1 MIMCDE
7 IRYELELKRKDKV
20 KLMFLKMRIIGL

>member
-1 MIMCDE
+1 MCDE

-20 KLMFLKMRIIGL
+20 KLMFLKMRITGL